1 MISPVFHRP
10 WLMVWPGFEL
20 TTSRS
25 TDRRSCNWANRTA
38 LKMLFRTCLHGGGGY
53 NLSFNL
59 ITLYMIGGV
68 TRHMLPHLSTGHGVF
83 HLQVNRPL
91 GYPEYS
97 WISSGAI
104 NLYLFGQ
111 GNLRLDEI
119 TRATVLFSRTFYILL
134 NVFKSE
140 HFSVFL
146 SHHIFES
153 ENFRISFF

>member
-1 MISPVFHRP
+1 MEVGDTISH
-10 WLMVWPGFEL
+10 
-20 TTSRS
+20 
-25 TDRRSCNWANRTA
+25 
-38 LKMLFRTCLHGGGGY
+38 
-53 NLSFNL
+53 FNL
-59 ITLYMIGGV
+59 ITLYMIGRV

-111 GNLRLDEI
+111 GNLRLLEI
-119 TRATVLFSRTFYILL
+119 TRASVLFSRKFYMLL

-140 HFSVFL
+140 HFQYSFPTTFSNPKILGFL
-146 SHHIFES
+146 FSKKELNLGS
-153 ENFRISFF
+153 EMRKINLRKSYGIQ